1 MTEIREIR
9 GISQNFQN
17 FAICAEIPEKG
28 GSGPPPRPQLD
39 PNRRGFWD
47 LGSAPLPGAR
57 ALGPGAT
64 GIRPRADG
72 NPTPS
77 RRKSCPDP
85 DPLPPFKNTYLT
97 HFPFGSDAARPPL
110 TPTNTPPA
118 LAKVG
123 QKAGRQSVFRSP
135 GVGAVMFALLP
146 TPWMAGASVTTTAD
160 TDTAPAGIPNP
171 PRYGPDLAEILP
183 RPHGFP

>member
-1 MTEIREIR
+1 M
-9 GISQNFQN
+9 
-17 FAICAEIPEKG
+17 PEKCA
-28 GSGPPPRPQLD
+28 SGPPPRPQLA
-39 PNRRGFWD
+39 PNRDGFSD

-64 GIRPRADG
+64 GIRPRADGNPAPSRRKSGPEPTEIRPRADG

-110 TPTNTPPA
+110 TPISKSFTRSRFAVSYVYATDSKFQCMQLTIHSYFA
-118 LAKVG
+118 RHICKQIVHAI
-123 QKAGRQSVFRSP
+123 SVRR
-135 GVGAVMFALLP
+135 VLCVC
-146 TPWMAGASVTTTAD
+146 
-160 TDTAPAGIPNP
+160 
-171 PRYGPDLAEILP
+171 Y
-183 RPHGFP
+183 